1 MFPGEL
7 GVMLMQYKVTT
18 QIDGKDVLAGTLYQN
33 VRYGQETASF
43 SYDSSYLE
51 NPKAFSLAPDM
62 PLGSGAFHSEGL
74 KEFRALEDCMPDRWG
89 RNLLFRAER
98 SRAYREQQT
107 PRVLFEIDYLTGVSD
122 KTRQGAIR
130 IWDETG
136 QSLAP
141 EEKGVPREVDLPA
154 LLNSADLAA
163 VDMDADI
170 RDLLEAGSSLGG
182 ARPKASVQDQQGT
195 LWIAKFPKS
204 DEDSISDI
212 SAWEKVS
219 LDLMSECGINVPESR
234 LIRIKG
240 RSVLLLKRFD
250 RVGDLRI
257 PYISG
262 LTAIQGND
270 GNNYSYLELVEFIE
284 DAGSNPQEDIREL
297 WRRALFSCAI
307 GNTDNHMRNYGFL
320 RSGLGWK
327 LSPAFDVNPTEGSHA
342 KYLSTGLDF
351 GNRGAD
357 IEVAL
362 NMCEYYRVGA
372 SEAKNQMREMARALQ
387 SWRSKAH
394 KQGISKA
401 SIDKMAS
408 CFDGGIEKLLV
419 AAKR

>member
-1 MFPGEL
+1 MFPSEL

-33 VRYGQETASF
+33 VRHGQETASF
-43 SYDSSYLE
+43 SYDASYLE

-62 PLGSGAFHSEGL
+62 PLGGGTFHSEGL

-250 RVGDLRI
+250 RVGGLRI

-327 LSPAFDVNPTEGSHA
+327 LSPAFDVNPTGGSHA

-351 GNRGAD
+351 DNRGAD

-419 AAKR
+419 VAKG

>member
-1 MFPGEL
+1 M
-7 GVMLMQYKVTT
+7 
-18 QIDGKDVLAGTLYQN
+18 
-33 VRYGQETASF
+33 
-43 SYDSSYLE
+43 
-51 NPKAFSLAPDM
+51 
-62 PLGSGAFHSEGL
+62 
-74 KEFRALEDCMPDRWG
+74 DRK
-89 RNLLFRAER
+89 
-98 SRAYREQQT
+98 QQT

-284 DAGSNPQEDIREL
+284 GAGSNPQEDIREL
-297 WRRALFSCAI
+297 WRRALFFMC
-307 GNTDNHMRNYGFL
+307 
-320 RSGLGWK
+320 
-327 LSPAFDVNPTEGSHA
+327 
-342 KYLSTGLDF
+342 
-351 GNRGAD
+351 NR
-357 IEVAL
+357 
-362 NMCEYYRVGA
+362 
-372 SEAKNQMREMARALQ
+372 
-387 SWRSKAH
+387 
-394 KQGISKA
+394 
-401 SIDKMAS
+401 
-408 CFDGGIEKLLV
+408 
-419 AAKR
+419 